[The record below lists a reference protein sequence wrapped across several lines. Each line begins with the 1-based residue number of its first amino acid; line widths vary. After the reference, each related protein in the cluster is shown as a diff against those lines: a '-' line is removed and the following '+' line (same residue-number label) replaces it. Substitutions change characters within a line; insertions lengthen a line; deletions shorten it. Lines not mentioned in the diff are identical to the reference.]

1 MNTVYMHSVAS
12 RTSVMKGIMTSTM
25 STQSTASLKR
35 IIGAG
40 PGAWCIGA
48 FVHCIG
54 ALHCGI
60 GALRTALLAAALC
73 ILHCALCTDALRIA
87 LGTVHCALHWCM
99 GALVHCAW
107 CVALTC
113 RGCFARQSGVA
124 KRLRQAGASG
134 TGCDGTLFHDKLG
147 LWPGWICGACS
158 LQEELQ
164 QLDLMELAWVQ
175 WSQCLL
181 PCLAH
186 CVAGAR
192 FCAVASFFLNAGFL
206 KMRRH
211 CT

>member
-87 LGTVHCALHWCM
+87 LGTVHCALHWCI
-99 GALVHCAW
+99 GALCMVRCLDVQRLF
-107 CVALTC
+107 CK
-113 RGCFARQSGVA
+113 A
-124 KRLRQAGASG
+124 KRRGKEASASRCVRNRLRRNII
-134 TGCDGTLFHDKLG
+134 
-147 LWPGWICGACS
+147 P
-158 LQEELQ
+158 
-164 QLDLMELAWVQ
+164 
-175 WSQCLL
+175 
-181 PCLAH
+181 
-186 CVAGAR
+186 
-192 FCAVASFFLNAGFL
+192 
-206 KMRRH
+206 
-211 CT
+211 

>member
-40 PGAWCIGA
+40 TGAWCIGA

-60 GALRTALLAAALC
+60 GALRTALLAVALC
-73 ILHCALCTDALRIA
+73 IVHCALCTDALRIT
-87 LGTVHCALHWCM
+87 LGTVHCALHWCI

-147 LWPGWICGACS
+147 CG
-158 LQEELQ
+158 Q
-164 QLDLMELAWVQ
+164 
-175 WSQCLL
+175 
-181 PCLAH
+181 
-186 CVAGAR
+186 
-192 FCAVASFFLNAGFL
+192 AGFVAHAAC
-206 KMRRH
+206 RRSGSSWTSWSWH
-211 CT
+211 GCSGRSACCRASLIALPVRGFAQWHHFS